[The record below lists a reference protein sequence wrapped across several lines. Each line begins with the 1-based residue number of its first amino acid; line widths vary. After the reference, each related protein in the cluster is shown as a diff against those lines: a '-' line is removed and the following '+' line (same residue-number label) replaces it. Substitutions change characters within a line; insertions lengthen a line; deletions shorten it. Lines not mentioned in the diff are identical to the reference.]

1 MTNALWFL
9 LVGLLMLTRGMT
21 STVLK
26 RLPFTSAII
35 YLVVGLLLG
44 PTLLNVFYFDPLKQ
58 SGLLEVLTEI
68 AVLISLF

>member
-21 STVLK
+21 STILK

-35 YLVVGLLLG
+35 YLVVGILLVPSLTSSIFSG
-44 PTLLNVFYFDPLKQ
+44 QGGQ
-58 SGLLEVLTEI
+58 SVLPER
-68 AVLISLF
+68 LRMHF